1 MSKVKLEMSQE
12 VAGLVA
18 GLLGITAGEALQ
30 PLFDELKVKLDDI
43 GYSAY
48 EAMVSVAYDCLADEK
63 EIIEDAVLARI

>member
-48 EAMVSVAYDCLADEK
+48 EAMVSVAYDCIADGMEVNED
-63 EIIEDAVLARI
+63 EILKRI

>member
-48 EAMVSVAYDCLADEK
+48 EAMVSVAYGCLADGMEVNED
-63 EIIEDAVLARI
+63 EILKRI

>member
-1 MSKVKLEMSQE
+1 MSKVKLEMTQE
-12 VAGLVA
+12 QAGLVA

-48 EAMVSVAYDCLADEK
+48 EAMVSVAYDCIADGMEVNED
-63 EIIEDAVLARI
+63 EILKRI